1 MMKVILAVVG
11 TAVIAFP
18 AGMWAAA
25 TMAPHHLV
33 ETGGAKAQTISPS
46 EMQRNVKPGDL
57 PIQYMK
63 GDFN

>member
-1 MMKVILAVVG
+1 MMKVILAAVG

-25 TMAPHHLV
+25 TMAPQHLT
-33 ETGGAKAQTISPS
+33 ETGIANAQTISPF
-46 EMQRNVKPGDL
+46 EMQRNVKPDDL